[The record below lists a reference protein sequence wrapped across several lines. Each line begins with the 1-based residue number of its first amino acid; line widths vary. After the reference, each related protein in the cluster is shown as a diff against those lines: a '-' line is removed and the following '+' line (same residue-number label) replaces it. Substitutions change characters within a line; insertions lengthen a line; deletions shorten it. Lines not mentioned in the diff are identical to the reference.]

1 MSIVAVLLVIAVL
14 AGMLTTVSGFGGG
27 LLLLLAVTAL
37 EGAREALAATA
48 LALLCANAHRIW
60 MYRKD
65 IRAEVTVPLLA
76 GLVPGSLLGALL
88 VAAIP
93 EWLVH
98 AAMIAVVALSV
109 ARAWTGWEWKP
120 RRRVLALSGFVVG
133 VLAGSAGGAGF
144 LVGPVVLAAGVVG
157 KRYLATTAVS
167 AVAMHVAR
175 IVGYGAGG
183 LMTADVLE
191 MAAVLAPALVV
202 GNLLG
207 NRVRDWIPESWQRR
221 VELGAPVVCVA
232 LALAGLG

>member
-1 MSIVAVLLVIAVL
+1 MLLTVIAVF

-37 EGAREALAATA
+37 EGARAALAATA
-48 LALLCANAHRIW
+48 VALLFANAHRIW
-60 MYRKD
+60 MYRAE
-65 IRAEVTVPLLA
+65 IRAQVTLPLLA
-76 GLVPGSLLGALL
+76 GLVPGSLVGALL
-88 VAAIP
+88 AATIP

-98 AAMIAVVALSV
+98 AAMIAVVGLSL
-109 ARAWTGWEWKP
+109 ARAYTGWEWKP
-120 RRRVLALSGFVVG
+120 RRRVLALSGLVIG

-157 KRYLATTAVS
+157 RRYLATTAVS

-175 IVGYGAGG
+175 IIGYGAGG
-183 LMTADVLE
+183 LMTTDVLQ
-191 MAAVLAPALVV
+191 MAAVLAPALVI

-207 NRVRDWIPESWQRR
+207 NHVRDWIPDAWQRR